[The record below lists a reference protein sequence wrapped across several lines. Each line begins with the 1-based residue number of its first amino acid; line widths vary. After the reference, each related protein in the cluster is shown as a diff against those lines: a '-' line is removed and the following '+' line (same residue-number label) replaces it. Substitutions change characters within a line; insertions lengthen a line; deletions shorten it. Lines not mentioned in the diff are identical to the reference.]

1 MINFCFE
8 VVTFLFLISPFL
20 LLIDLPRP
28 TEPGKKGLFAVAQ
41 WCSFSGAKKE
51 TETLMSLERRC
62 VYLHQHNHFDEGSFT
77 FILLFLQ
84 QFLIPFAASKKS
96 SICFD
101 LSIRRILLHRSGIKR
116 QPCVFIQG
124 AEAPKNEGHFSKTT
138 FILFC
143 LLCRGLYDHLSS
155 FPTGA
160 AAFFILH

>member
-1 MINFCFE
+1 MKKE
-8 VVTFLFLISPFL
+8 VDAALSGFLQKGQKSLVKKACL
-20 LLIDLPRP
+20 LLPSGVHFLAQ
-28 TEPGKKGLFAVAQ
+28 KKGDWDFDEPWA
-41 WCSFSGAKKE
+41 
-51 TETLMSLERRC
+51 SLC
-62 VYLHQHNHFDEGSFT
+62 LSPHQHNLFDEGSFT

-116 QPCVFIQG
+116 LPCVFVQG

>member
-1 MINFCFE
+1 MTI
-8 VVTFLFLISPFL
+8 LSARSMRALIHLAFVAIIAIIAIGPNPQFSKFSL
-20 LLIDLPRP
+20 L
-28 TEPGKKGLFAVAQ
+28 
-41 WCSFSGAKKE
+41 
-51 TETLMSLERRC
+51 
-62 VYLHQHNHFDEGSFT
+62 
-77 FILLFLQ
+77 LLFLQ

-116 QPCVFIQG
+116 LPCVFVQG

>member
-1 MINFCFE
+1 MLLPSG
-8 VVTFLFLISPFL
+8 VHFL
-20 LLIDLPRP
+20 
-28 TEPGKKGLFAVAQ
+28 AQ
-41 WCSFSGAKKE
+41 KKE

-62 VYLHQHNHFDEGSFT
+62 VYLHQHNLFDEGSFT

-84 QFLIPFAASKKS
+84 QLLIPFAASKKS